1 VRYIQTGFYGP
12 APGAH
17 HEAPLQMVV
26 DRIEGLL
33 AEPGPVDAVSVQ

>member
-12 APGAH
+12 APDAH
-17 HEAPLQMVV
+17 HEAPMQMVIN
-26 DRIEGLL
+26 RIEGLL